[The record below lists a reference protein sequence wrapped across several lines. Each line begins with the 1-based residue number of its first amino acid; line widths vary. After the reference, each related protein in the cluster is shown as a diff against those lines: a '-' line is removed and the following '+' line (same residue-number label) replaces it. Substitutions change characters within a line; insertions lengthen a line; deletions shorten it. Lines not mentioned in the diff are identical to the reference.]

1 MSGRQ
6 GSTQDE
12 EEHARVTKPWHWQ
25 RMAISTTEK
34 FMRDGKRLN
43 LVFFPP
49 SQTGIKILKVKILPK
64 KYI

>member
-43 LVFFPP
+43 LVFSPLH
-49 SQTGIKILKVKILPK
+49 KLV
-64 KYI
+64 